1 MEARKGKSDAD
12 LTETPVGR
20 FAVNNQWEDGKLNE
34 NRSNR
39 IITNDDVNSKS
50 NEEKLASDIV
60 TLKSGREAL
69 KIGTGN
75 VRTLEQSGG
84 VEN

>member
-12 LTETPVGR
+12 LTETPAGR
-20 FAVNNQWEDGKLNE
+20 SAVNNQWEEGKLNE

-39 IITNDDVNSKS
+39 LITNDDVNSKS

-60 TLKSGREAL
+60 TLKSIKMPL
-69 KIGTGN
+69 K
-75 VRTLEQSGG
+75 
-84 VEN
+84 

>member
-12 LTETPVGR
+12 LTETPV
-20 FAVNNQWEDGKLNE
+20 NNQWEEGKLNE

-50 NEEKLASDIV
+50 NEEKLA
-60 TLKSGREAL
+60 LHQKSEE
-69 KIGTGN
+69 I
-75 VRTLEQSGG
+75 SS
-84 VEN
+84 